1 MHARI
6 VTFEGSSERMQGVDP
21 GQHFRER
28 VLPTLQQQAGFQRVY
43 LLLDRTRG
51 KLMGITLWESE
62 ETAQKAMQAMEPIRA
77 ASAQEMG
84 APSVAPEDYEVIY
97 SG

>member
-1 MHARI
+1 MHARV
-6 VTFEGSSERMQGVDP
+6 VTFEGSSERMQRVDP

-43 LLLDRTRG
+43 VLLDPSRG
-51 KLMGITLWESE
+51 KLLGITLWENE
-62 ETAQKAMQAMEPIRA
+62 EAVQAAMQAMEPIRN

-84 APSVAPEDYEVIY
+84 SPSMAPESYEVVY